1 MKTIAFT
8 RVEWV
13 MLEEL
18 AKKSR
23 QKPQDYLKALIK
35 SHYDQLK

>member
-8 RVEWV
+8 KVEWG

-18 AKKSR
+18 AKRSR
-23 QKPQDYLKALIK
+23 QKPQDYLKNLIK
-35 SHYDQLK
+35 TQYDHLK

>member
-18 AKKSR
+18 ARKSR
-23 QKPQDYLKALIK
+23 QKPQDYLKSLII
-35 SHYDQLK
+35 SRYEQLK